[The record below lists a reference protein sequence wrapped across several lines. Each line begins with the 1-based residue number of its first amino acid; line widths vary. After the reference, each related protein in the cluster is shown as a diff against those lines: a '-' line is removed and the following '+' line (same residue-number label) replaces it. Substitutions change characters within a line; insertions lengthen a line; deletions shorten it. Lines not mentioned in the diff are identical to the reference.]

1 MDDQSNKGDC
11 YFTHNGMRFGQVL
24 ESVDLQNVYPVAHI
38 QKKEVRIRANFGGQ
52 SEFVYTPA
60 NAFESS
66 SEAATPE
73 PSNAFEALPIG
84 LIEDDEGEQNDGEE
98 EAGDRRGYSIS
109 AGHRR
114 HNPYACRPALKQKV
128 MTRYDTESSVG
139 LRLQK
144 SGNPLFRVG
153 PAPLATVVDMDEESD
168 LDDEEEINEGSDDSD
183 YGGGEQSESVNAL
196 LVKIWESR
204 VFPVIRRRFRN
215 ETERRDG
222 LEQIKGALS
231 LGMVNKKQHV
241 SMRNLPAY

>member
-1 MDDQSNKGDC
+1 MNDESNKGDC

-24 ESVDLQNVYPVAHI
+24 ESVDLQNRLWPVAHI
-38 QKKEVRIRANFGGQ
+38 QKKEVRIRGNFGQ
-52 SEFVYTPA
+52 SEFVYGPA
-60 NAFESS
+60 NAFESP

-73 PSNAFEALPIG
+73 PNNAFEALPIG

-98 EAGDRRGYSIS
+98 ERGVRRGFSMS

-114 HNPYACRPALKQKV
+114 HNPYACRPALKQKI
-128 MTRYDTESSVG
+128 MTRYDIESTMG

-144 SGNPLFRVG
+144 SGNPLFKTG
-153 PAPLATVVDMDEESD
+153 PAPLATVVDMDEDSD
-168 LDDEEEINEGSDDSD
+168 LDDDDDAENDEDAEGGDDSD
-183 YGGGEQSESVNAL
+183 YGGGEQNESVNAL

-231 LGMVNKKQHV
+231 LGMASSKTNI
-241 SMRNLPAY
+241 SAF

>member
-84 LIEDDEGEQNDGEE
+84 LIEDDEGEKNDGEE
-98 EAGDRRGYSIS
+98 EAGGRGAPGS

-114 HNPYACRPALKQKV
+114 HNPYLCRPALKQKV

-144 SGNPLFRVG
+144 SGNPLFRAG

-168 LDDEEEINEGSDDSD
+168 LDDEEEIDECSDDSD

-231 LGMVNKKQHV
+231 LGMVSKKQHV